1 VVPAVSIGAV
11 MTAVSS
17 GSNSTFGTAS
27 PPATGSTLT
36 STFVAPS
43 LCSASAWTSM
53 SPDHIRSSRS
63 SAVRPSVSAASLG
76 HWLLSTPRSLI
87 GVISNQSV
95 AGDPSGFNATRV
107 KVPRAPPRKPS
118 PL

>member
-1 VVPAVSIGAV
+1 
-11 MTAVSS
+11 MTAASS

-27 PPATGSTLT
+27 PPETGSTLT

-43 LCSASAWTSM
+43 FSSASACTSM
-53 SPDHIRSSRS
+53 SPDHIRSVRS
-63 SAVRPSVSAASLG
+63 AAVHPSVSAASLG
-76 HWLLSTPRSLI
+76 HWLSSTPRSLI

-95 AGDPSGFNATRV
+95 AGEPSGFNATRV
-107 KVPRAPPRKPS
+107 KDPWAPPRKPS